1 MTYPINALYG
11 SGYSY
16 NPVSDGYADAT
27 TADTVQKMNA
37 LYAGPGGALRSLR
50 NAIPENT
57 DLPAPQFFM
66 DPRSLSMKNMVRSG
80 LGTAANWLQGT
91 PEIGPDT
98 LAPLGLGSMGTGV
111 MNALTRASP
120 DAGIAR
126 SLAQQ
131 FPGEPAI
138 GDMVRQ
144 RIAGANRIGVS
155 GDDGMTSL
163 YRTDGAM
170 HTPGEAV
177 TRAPHGMGRPANDL
191 LADNSSASAPGLAAN
206 STQQSS
212 DSGVLDILRKYGLPV
227 E

>member
-1 MTYPINALYG
+1 MADYPINALYG

-50 NAIPENT
+50 NMIPQGSEG
-57 DLPAPQFFM
+57 
-66 DPRSLSMKNMVRSG
+66 LSILNMARSG

-111 MNALTRASP
+111 MNALTRTSP